1 MKERELKHL
10 SRAELLELLLAQTK
24 ETERLSAELEQAQR
38 ELADRRLRLQEAGSL
53 AQAAIE
59 INGVMEAAQ
68 AAAQQYLD
76 NIRLMEEEARQQC
89 EQMLADAEKKAAR
102 IRQDLLKDAKTEASQ
117 LTQKLLEDARVKAE
131 QATKKREAAARQK
144 GGTKDKRKPQ
154 GRKK

>member
-24 ETERLSAELEQAQR
+24 ETERLSAELEQAQS

-76 NIRLMEEEARQQC
+76 NIRLMEEETRQQC

-102 IRQDLLKDAKTEASQ
+102 VRQDLLKDAKTEASQ

-131 QATKKREAAARQK
+131 QAMKKREAAARQK
-144 GGTKDKRKPQ
+144 SGTKDKRKPR

>member
-24 ETERLSAELEQAQR
+24 ETERLSAELEQAQS

-76 NIRLMEEEARQQC
+76 NIRLMEEETRQQC
-89 EQMLADAEKKAAR
+89 EQMRADAEKKAAR
-102 IRQDLLKDAKTEASQ
+102 VRQDLLKDAKTEASQ

-131 QATKKREAAARQK
+131 QAMKKREAAARQK
-144 GGTKDKRKPQ
+144 SGTKDKRKPR

>member
-24 ETERLSAELEQAQR
+24 ENERLSAELEQAQS

-68 AAAQQYLD
+68 AAAQQYLE
-76 NIRLMEEEARQQC
+76 NICLMEEETRQQC

-102 IRQDLLKDAKTEASQ
+102 VRQDLLKDARTEASQ

-131 QATKKREAAARQK
+131 QAMKKREAVARQK
-144 GGTKDKRKPQ
+144 SGTKDKRKPR